1 KCNFA
6 YMYVNCNFT
15 KNRMKRNL
23 GIFLVILLTI
33 AVYGYLIFISN
44 FSFFI
49 IVHEMPEERAK
60 IVSNDV
66 IRQLIPYFV
75 ISFVALTLLN
85 FIILKKIVQ
94 LESSFLK
101 SFLISIITFIFLFV
115 FVVSFKNKFI
125 EQNKIDYQRIL
136 EQNTIH

>member
-1 KCNFA
+1 
-6 YMYVNCNFT
+6 
-15 KNRMKRNL
+15 
-23 GIFLVILLTI
+23 
-33 AVYGYLIFISN
+33 
-44 FSFFI
+44 
-49 IVHEMPEERAK
+49 MPEERAK

-75 ISFVALTLLN
+75 ISFVVLTSLN

-136 EQNTIH
+136 ELNTIH

>member
-1 KCNFA
+1 
-6 YMYVNCNFT
+6 M
-15 KNRMKRNL
+15 
-23 GIFLVILLTI
+23 VILLTI

-49 IVHEMPEERAK
+49 IVREMPEERAK

-101 SFLISIITFIFLFV
+101 RFLISLITFIFLFV

>member
-1 KCNFA
+1 
-6 YMYVNCNFT
+6 
-15 KNRMKRNL
+15 MKRNL

-49 IVHEMPEERAK
+49 IVREMPEERAK

>member
-1 KCNFA
+1 
-6 YMYVNCNFT
+6 
-15 KNRMKRNL
+15 MKRNL
-23 GIFLVILLTI
+23 GIFLVIILTI

-49 IVHEMPEERAK
+49 IVREMPEERAK

>member
-1 KCNFA
+1 
-6 YMYVNCNFT
+6 
-15 KNRMKRNL
+15 MKRNL
-23 GIFLVILLTI
+23 GIFLVIILTI

-49 IVHEMPEERAK
+49 IVREMPEERAK

-75 ISFVALTLLN
+75 ISFVVLTSLN